1 MPRGVEAAKVL
12 VNAVTGAVLSLQNR
26 SGSWPGLLSF
36 LPIAIRTARGQ
47 DFHSQGHPENERVSP
62 DAFNPKRRL
71 EFPPRFEPLRFL
83 RRATTPDWASR
94 SFSQCPVTRLIRSY
108 LRFRQCF
115 GGYGFVIK
123 MFARHSCLVPSIN
136 TPRNQQRR
144 KSRNQ

>member
-94 SFSQCPVTRLIRSY
+94 SFSQCPVTRLIRS
-108 LRFRQCF
+108 
-115 GGYGFVIK
+115 
-123 MFARHSCLVPSIN
+123 
-136 TPRNQQRR
+136 
-144 KSRNQ
+144 